1 MFTVYV
7 NTKACIGYPAL
18 YCTKVYVSDIDAIGA
33 KLFDLGVQIVRGLV
47 VECRMKTKTVD
58 KQLYLV
64 VSIRSGQ
71 TIHWRSSLARVDTTA
86 GVVRI
91 TAGDPIIRY
100 VISGDTRRIPLP
112 VPTTP
117 MPQDKRT
124 GRVSILGLPPS
135 VRLDRTF
142 PRLEWNGDAATAD
155 LRDIPSIVRVQF
167 GSGWGVEQWSE
178 AFVVVLVI
186 VSSLIWY
193 RRRARG

>member
-1 MFTVYV
+1 MTIAFGF
-7 NTKACIGYPAL
+7 IAL
-18 YCTKVYVSDIDAIGA
+18 GA
-33 KLFDLGVQIVRGLV
+33 AVLPQDFAATIRFVDDSVQVEVRAPGVEPPDFQVML
-47 VECRMKTKTVD
+47 
-58 KQLYLV
+58 
-64 VSIRSGQ
+64 RSGQ

-100 VISGDTRRIPLP
+100 VIAGDTRRIPLP

-117 MPQDKRT
+117 MPQDRRT
-124 GRVSILGLPPS
+124 GRVSILGLPPTI
-135 VRLDRTF
+135 RLDRTF
-142 PRLEWNGDAATAD
+142 PRLAWNGDTATAD

-186 VSSLIWY
+186 VSSLLWY
-193 RRRARG
+193 RRSARG